1 MVAVG
6 LALPLVSVPL
16 EAGAQTAPGCTAPPS
31 VPATA
36 GGPIGGFNPVTPVR
50 LLDTRPTGKVG
61 AGCVVSVDVSS
72 VAPAGA
78 AGVALNVTATEAEAR
93 GFVTAYPCG
102 AGRTITSN
110 VNPRVGDPT
119 PNLVVVPLDAS
130 RTVCL
135 FTFAPTNL
143 IVDATGW
150 FGGGGDLFHEQT
162 PQRVVDTRT
171 ALRPDT
177 GTGKLAAGSVLII
190 PLAGSAVPA
199 LAKGVAVNL
208 TVTEPDQAGYITA
221 YPCGAA
227 SPPLSSQVNFLPG
240 ENRANQ
246 SMVGLGGG
254 ALCVFTFV
262 TTHLVVDVAGWFG
275 PGDSGVPLQPITAS
289 RQVDTRSAVGG
300 PKGPLTPGETRVID
314 PAASGAMPAGAHDLL
329 LNVVATQA
337 AAPGFLTVYPCKD
350 GLPSTSSVNYA
361 PGNESTNLVTVP
373 LDGDGRICVYSFERT
388 DVVIDLLGA
397 FGAPGA
403 LRELHVGGLALDPP
417 FRPDVHDYSLH
428 CPAASNAIT
437 YAARAMPGV
446 TLTVNGT
453 PAGTE
458 PSGSGPLATDQALVI
473 TAGTEQY
480 WARCL
485 PADFPRLTVKKA
497 GSVAPGYYL
506 MEDGVASGAG
516 RFVMILD
523 TNGVPVWYR
532 RVPASIDFKLLPDGN
547 LAWMNFVRPNFNLD
561 VSKRYEEH
569 TLDGTL
575 VRTIGAG
582 PTLATD
588 YHDMVPLT
596 DGSGDSI
603 VVAYSLRTVPSTD
616 IPSGFP
622 PCGTGTE
629 VIDAIL
635 QRVAPDGSV
644 VWSWNSRDHT
654 DLSESVP
661 VCDVSA
667 ISGSTATNAYDL
679 LHLNSIDV
687 DPATGDLLV
696 GARYMNAV
704 LRISQT
710 TGTVLWKIGGY
721 TATNHDGAIHFS
733 VLGDPLGTFNLAHD
747 VRLLPDGHLTM
758 FDNRASAAT
767 AGRMRA
773 VEYAIDATAHTITF
787 VWQRPID
794 GPCTN
799 PACKSFGLGSVR
811 RQPDG
816 NTVIA
821 WGGEPSPAFSE
832 VDPAGTSLLDVSLPG
847 GSLTYRVVKVPA
859 SAFGLDQL
867 HASASSA

>member
-1 MVAVG
+1 VVALLVVAP
-6 LALPLVSVPL
+6 LATAPI
-16 EAGAQTAPGCTAPPS
+16 EAGAQVPSGCTAPPS
-31 VPATA
+31 VPASS

-72 VAPAGA
+72 VAPVDA
-78 AGVALNVTATEAEAR
+78 AGIALNVTATEAESR
-93 GFVTAYPCG
+93 GFVTAFPCG
-102 AGRTITSN
+102 SGRTLTSN

-119 PNLVVVPLDAS
+119 PNLVVVALDAS

-150 FGGGGDLFHEQT
+150 FGGDGDLFHEQA
-162 PQRVVDTRT
+162 PQRVVDTRVQV
-171 ALRPDT
+171 LPEVLPP
-177 GTGKLAAGSVLII
+177 KLAAGSVLTI
-190 PLAGSAVPA
+190 PLAGSAAPA
-199 LAKGVAVNL
+199 AAKAVAVNL
-208 TVTEPDQAGYITA
+208 TVTEPNEAGYVTA
-221 YPCGAA
+221 YPCGTA
-227 SPPLSSQVNFLPG
+227 PPLSSQVNFLPG

-254 ALCVFTFV
+254 ALCVFVFTA
-262 TTHLVVDVAGWFG
+262 THLVVDIAGWFG
-275 PGDSGVPLQPITAS
+275 PGDGGVPLQPIAAARLVDS
-289 RQVDTRSAVGG
+289 RSGVGG
-300 PKGPLTPGETRVID
+300 ATGPLAPGETRVID
-314 PAASGAMPAGAHDLL
+314 PSASGALPPGAHDLL

-337 AAPGFLTVYPCKD
+337 AAPGFLTVYPCKQ
-350 GLPSTSSVNYA
+350 GRPATSSVNYT
-361 PGNESTNLVTVP
+361 PGNEATNLVTVP
-373 LDGDGRICVYSFERT
+373 LDGDGRICVYAFERT
-388 DVVIDLLGA
+388 QLVIDLLGT
-397 FGAPGA
+397 FGAPGT
-403 LRELHVGGLALDPP
+403 LRQLQVGGLALDPP
-417 FRPDVHDYSLH
+417 FRPDIHDYSLH
-428 CPAASNAIT
+428 CKAGSNTIT
-437 YAARAMPGV
+437 YAATAMPGT
-446 TLTVNGT
+446 TLSVNNVA
-453 PAGTE
+453 AGTDT
-458 PSGSGPLATDQALVI
+458 SGSALLAADDALVI
-473 TAGTEQY
+473 TAGPEQY

-485 PADFPRLTVKKA
+485 PADFPLLTVKTA
-497 GSVAPGYYL
+497 GTVAPGYYL

-532 RVPASIDFKLLPDGN
+532 RVPASIDFKQLPDGN
-547 LAWMNFVRPNFNLD
+547 LAWINFVRPNFNLD
-561 VSKRYEEH
+561 LTKRYEEH

-588 YHDMVPLT
+588 YHDMIPLT
-596 DGSGDSI
+596 DGSGDAI
-603 VVAYSLRTVPSTD
+603 VLAYSLRTVPSGD

-622 PCGTGTE
+622 TCGTGTE

-635 QRVAPDGSV
+635 QRVAADGSV
-644 VWSWNSRDHT
+644 VWTWNSKDHT
-654 DLSESVP
+654 DLNESVP
-661 VCDVSA
+661 VCDVSG

-687 DPATGDLLV
+687 DPVTGDLFL

-704 LRISQT
+704 LRVSQT

-721 TATNHDGAIHFS
+721 TDTNHDGAIHFS
-733 VLGDPLGTFNLAHD
+733 VLGDPLGTFDLAHD
-747 VRLLPDGHLTM
+747 VRLNPGGHLTM
-758 FDNRASAAT
+758 FDNRANAT
-767 AGRMRA
+767 KAGKMRA
-773 VEYAIDATAHTITF
+773 VEYAIDATAHTISF

-832 VDPAGTSLLDVSLPG
+832 VDPEGTSLLDVSLPG
-847 GSLTYRVVKVPA
+847 GSLTYRVVKVA
-859 SAFGLDQL
+859 ATAFNLDQL
-867 HASASSA
+867 HANVSS